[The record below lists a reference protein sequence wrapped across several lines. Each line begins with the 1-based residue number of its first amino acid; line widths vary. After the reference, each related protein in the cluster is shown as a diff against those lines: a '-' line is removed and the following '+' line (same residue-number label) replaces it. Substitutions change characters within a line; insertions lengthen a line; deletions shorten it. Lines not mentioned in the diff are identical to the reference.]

1 MWTAVFCALVGMLF
15 ITSFVLYIRNE
26 FNTESVIVV
35 YKNMLQVRDHIIN
48 SPNKFVSNPKS
59 VVECLETDFL
69 NIIRCDHD
77 LNFEWMLHTNTELKS
92 NINNSN
98 NSNNSSSSRPTIQ
111 ESSLNLHPKFKN
123 KMLSRSVSGG
133 AILVAPW
140 REACSSTL
148 GLYNVVLGIF
158 YLPSVDKHVILVQH
172 IKK

>member
-26 FNTESVIVV
+26 FNTESIIVV
-35 YKNMLQVRDHIIN
+35 YKNMLQVREHIIT
-48 SPNKFVSNPKS
+48 SPNTFVSNPNS
-59 VVECLETDFL
+59 VVEFLETDFL
-69 NIIRCDHD
+69 NIIRCDRD
-77 LNFEWMLHTNTELKS
+77 LNFEWMLHTNTKLKN

-98 NSNNSSSSRPTIQ
+98 SNSNSSSSRPTIQ
-111 ESSLNLHPKFKN
+111 ESSFKLHPKFKN

-158 YLPSVDKHVILVQH
+158 HLPSVDKHVILVQH